1 MRPPWSHALVR
12 RGAPAK
18 SARNLL
24 FDKMDPPPDTLPP
37 DDHDGDEQQADPK
50 LPVTRREV
58 GEIILQQPVDQ
69 SADEA
74 AIEIAGAA
82 DDEDQQD
89 VGRTLDRQHG
99 ERREGLSLRQQA
111 ARDPRIARRQR
122 IDGDQPPIHADPN
135 HRTAQ
140 PLPLDGFEVQR
151 ERRNYDAPFGLSLKA
166 INGNALR
173 NSALG

>member
-82 DDEDQQD
+82 DDEDQQH
-89 VGRTLDRQHG
+89 VGRALDRKHG
-99 ERREGLSLRQQA
+99 ERREGWPSGGSGPSRA
-111 ARDPRIARRQR
+111 APESSWQSRGRPPGARRKR
-122 IDGDQPPIHADPN
+122 GRWRA
-135 HRTAQ
+135 
-140 PLPLDGFEVQR
+140 
-151 ERRNYDAPFGLSLKA
+151 RR
-166 INGNALR
+166 
-173 NSALG
+173 